1 MRLNFTHIIIEWYHG
16 NKRDLPWRN
25 TKDPYKIWLS
35 EIILQQT
42 RVAQGLPY
50 YEKFVE
56 NYPTIIDLARADE
69 QEVLKL
75 WQGLGYYSRAR
86 NLHFTAKLITD
97 VLNGIFP
104 DSYKKLLKMKG
115 IGDYTAAAIASF
127 AFGEKVPTLDGNVY
141 RVLSRY
147 FGLEIPIDTLIAK
160 VEFKKLA
167 NKLIDPE
174 RPDVFNQAIMEFGAL
189 QCVPVSPNCKNCPLN
204 ESCYALK
211 NNKISDLPIKSKKVI
226 VSNRNFHYLLFL
238 DKNEQTIIQKR
249 EKNDIWKHLF
259 EFPLLESDDE
269 LNLEQI
275 VHFSEKYTNNI
286 LNISILNSIPIK
298 HKLTHQEIDITF
310 WKIEVDQ
317 FLIKSISF
325 EEIHQYPFPIVI
337 HKFLEKYLKDN

>member
-25 TKDPYKIWLS
+25 TEDPYKIWLS

-56 NYPTIIDLARADE
+56 KYPTIIDLARADE
-69 QEVLKL
+69 QDVLKL

-167 NKLIDPE
+167 SKLIDPK
-174 RPDVFNQAIMEFGAL
+174 RPDVFNQAVMEFGAL
-189 QCVPVSPNCKNCPLN
+189 QCVSVSPICKNCPLN

-211 NNKISDLPIKSKKVI
+211 NNKISDLPFKSKKVI
-226 VSNRNFHYLLFL
+226 VSSRNFHYLLFL
-238 DKNEQTIIQKR
+238 DKNQQTIVQKR

-275 VHFSEKYTNNI
+275 VHFSEKYADNI

-317 FLIKSISF
+317 FLSESISF

-337 HKFLEKYLKDN
+337 HKFLKNFLKDN